1 MRAVLDIVLIV
12 LDAFIWLL
20 IIQAV
25 LSWLLAFNVV
35 NSSNQVV
42 STIWRFC
49 NALTEPLLRPIRRVV
64 PALSGV
70 DLSSLV
76 LILGVILVQR
86 VIIYYV
92 YPAVI

>member
-1 MRAVLDIVLIV
+1 MRALLDIVLIV

-35 NSSNQVV
+35 NSSNQFVA
-42 STIWRFC
+42 TIWRFC
-49 NALTEPLLRPIRRVV
+49 SALTEPLLRPIRKVV
-64 PALSGV
+64 PAFSGI

-76 LILGVILVQR
+76 LILAVILVQR
-86 VIIYYV
+86 IIIYYI
-92 YPAVI
+92 YPSVI